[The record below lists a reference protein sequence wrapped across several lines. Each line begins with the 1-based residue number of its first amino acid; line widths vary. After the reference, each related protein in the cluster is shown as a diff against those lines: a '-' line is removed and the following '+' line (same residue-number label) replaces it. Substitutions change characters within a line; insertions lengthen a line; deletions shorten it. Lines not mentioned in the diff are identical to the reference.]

1 MRKRKPK
8 TMNRISRTE
17 IIITL
22 ALICPLYIV
31 FVEHDELFILFL
43 IELSF
48 LALIGVMFFIMVWTA
63 LKVSE
68 WLQKL
73 LERWTK

>member
-1 MRKRKPK
+1 
-8 TMNRISRTE
+8 MNRISRTE

>member
-1 MRKRKPK
+1 
-8 TMNRISRTE
+8 MNRISRTE

-68 WLQKL
+68 WLRKL